1 MSQEI
6 QHYFTIFADDFGVFD
21 THTYDWFLHPVVT
34 PTAIKEMRHHYQ
46 LPRTIATYN
55 ALFDRVNKA
64 TLDYLTVN
72 FAGRHTGR
80 QFLLA
85 LQDEMQG
92 KTPLAYNNK
101 ILIKIL
107 HRLKFDVSDFI
118 RYYHFAQSSLIKE
131 QKNFHSEHLT
141 TLPSTLIYFID
152 DVMMV
157 DALAQRQIFAFLNE
171 KTAER

>member
-34 PTAIKEMRHHYQ
+34 PTAIKEMRLSYQ
-46 LPRTIATYN
+46 LPKTIPTYN
-55 ALFDRVNKA
+55 ALFDRVNKV

-92 KTPLAYNNK
+92 KTPLDYNNK
-101 ILIKIL
+101 VLISIL
-107 HRLKFDVSDFI
+107 HRLRFDVSDFI
-118 RYYHFAQSSLIKE
+118 RY
-131 QKNFHSEHLT
+131 
-141 TLPSTLIYFID
+141 
-152 DVMMV
+152 
-157 DALAQRQIFAFLNE
+157 
-171 KTAER
+171 

>member
-34 PTAIKEMRHHYQ
+34 PTAIKEMRLSYQ
-46 LPRTIATYN
+46 LPKTIPTYT
-55 ALFDRVNKA
+55 ALFDRVNKV

-92 KTPLAYNNK
+92 KTPLDYNNK
-101 ILIKIL
+101 VLIRIL
-107 HRLKFDVSDFI
+107 HRLRFDVSDFI
-118 RYYHFAQSSLIKE
+118 RYYHFAQTSLIQE
-131 QKNFHSEHLT
+131 QKNFHSERLT
-141 TLPSTLIYFID
+141 ILPSTLIYFQD
-152 DVMMV
+152 DVIRI

>member
-34 PTAIKEMRHHYQ
+34 PTAIKEMRLSYQ
-46 LPRTIATYN
+46 LPKTIPTYN
-55 ALFDRVNKA
+55 ALFDRVNKV

-92 KTPLAYNNK
+92 KTPLDYNNK
-101 ILIKIL
+101 VLIRIL
-107 HRLKFDVSDFI
+107 HRLRFDVSDFI
-118 RYYHFAQSSLIKE
+118 RYYHFAQTSLIQE
-131 QKNFHSEHLT
+131 QQNFHSERLT
-141 TLPSTLIYFID
+141 ILPSTLIDFQD
-152 DVMMV
+152 DVIRI

>member
-34 PTAIKEMRHHYQ
+34 PTAIKEMRLSYQ
-46 LPRTIATYN
+46 LPKTIPTYN
-55 ALFDRVNKA
+55 ALFDRVNKV
-64 TLDYLTVN
+64 TSDYLTVN

-92 KTPLAYNNK
+92 KTPLDYNNK
-101 ILIKIL
+101 VLIRIL
-107 HRLKFDVSDFI
+107 HRLRFDVSDFI
-118 RYYHFAQSSLIKE
+118 RYYHFAQTSLIQE
-131 QKNFHSEHLT
+131 QKNFHSERLT
-141 TLPSTLIYFID
+141 ILPSTLIYFQD
-152 DVMMV
+152 DVIRI

>member
-34 PTAIKEMRHHYQ
+34 PTAIKEMRLSYQ
-46 LPRTIATYN
+46 LPKTIPTYN
-55 ALFDRVNKA
+55 ALFDRVNKV

-92 KTPLAYNNK
+92 KTPLDYNNK
-101 ILIKIL
+101 VLIRIL
-107 HRLKFDVSDFI
+107 HRLRFDVSDFI
-118 RYYHFAQSSLIKE
+118 RYYHFAQTSLIQE
-131 QKNFHSEHLT
+131 QKNFHSERLT
-141 TLPSTLIYFID
+141 ILPSTLIYFQD
-152 DVMMV
+152 DVIRI

-171 KTAER
+171 TTAER